1 MKKKFN
7 FEIAVKE
14 LSIHTKSWSR
24 NIWLPYNWRRVL
36 CFTKATK
43 DQGFKCE
50 GGGQSRIWY
59 EILKHGTAYN
69 DLSIRL
75 DFKKQSPSRA
85 FALSREAA
93 AALWAS
99 ARVKQLCSLSSM
111 LLVFSKRVLFLILS
125 LCLSLSSSPRLGHST
140 TDTYLRDTAGAFQ
153 RDPLGPRLSNLSKL
167 RSALS
172 SASIRGPLL
181 FGRQLEQLVWVDNG
195 SGFGSASSRCSVT
208 LLISKNSSSTSS
220 TSQASCSF
228 CCAACSSGELS
239 EHGTRSWSASSSKV
253 SSEKK
258 HQ

>member
-1 MKKKFN
+1 
-7 FEIAVKE
+7 
-14 LSIHTKSWSR
+14 
-24 NIWLPYNWRRVL
+24 
-36 CFTKATK
+36 
-43 DQGFKCE
+43 
-50 GGGQSRIWY
+50 
-59 EILKHGTAYN
+59 
-69 DLSIRL
+69 
-75 DFKKQSPSRA
+75 
-85 FALSREAA
+85 
-93 AALWAS
+93 
-99 ARVKQLCSLSSM
+99 M

-172 SASIRGPLL
+172 SASIRGPWL

-258 HQ
+258 NWVTFASLSREQIQKFYWVPFKDSTHRHSTPLLYHLDAGNSMMG